1 MSIVYTMISP
11 LKNIVQ
17 SRENIANFEEK
28 EHGIYFIWQGSKQ
41 FVSWNVL
48 ATYNLVEDDTN
59 DT

>member
-1 MSIVYTMISP
+1 MSIIYSMISP

-17 SRENIANFEEK
+17 SRENITNFEEK

-48 ATYNLVEDDTN
+48 ATYNLVEDD
-59 DT
+59 